1 MGRFCQDRR
10 KKSFYFFIF
19 ISAVPIMGALLVFL
33 YSYSYIKK
41 DIDFKSHE
49 LKGLGVIAQIQKS
62 VFALQ
67 KLRGLN
73 CIETPN
79 EESLKNM
86 DALKMDVVKQMN
98 ALQATLLKINKEI
111 PLKKEIYDLAQQ
123 IKILEFEN
131 YDFHQFS
138 QTIETLLALSK
149 HVSYHSD
156 LVFEQDLKS
165 FLLVRNVVF
174 IIPELIEY
182 NGLIRAATVSFSNG
196 AIATN
201 QEQQLSTLL
210 EKIEDKLKELDFNSF
225 MLKNSDSEY
234 EKIKA
239 TSAHV
244 KEAQYEITKFAV
256 QSILNP
262 EGVKLEPNG
271 VFKEVTKN
279 LDFIVEMH
287 EADFVV
293 LQERLRDE
301 LKKSELYK
309 MLAVVFLV
317 VCVGFVLMINRV
329 FYVKNRE
336 YIDKIEELTITD
348 PMTMLYNRRY
358 FDEIFESN
366 LRLQQRT
373 GQPLGFIIF
382 DIDFFKL
389 YNDTYGHQAGDHT
402 LKSVAG
408 CTQKSLKRAT
418 DMAFR
423 LGGEEFGILCLGVD
437 EKQILSFA
445 QQIRENIEA
454 LNIEHKSS
462 AVKSCVSV
470 SMGVVV
476 ASKED
481 KKSSTEIY
489 KLADDALYEAK
500 ERGRNRVVLFSK
512 SSLSC

>member
-49 LKGLGVIAQIQKS
+49 LKGLSVIAQIQKS
-62 VFALQ
+62 IFALQ

-79 EESLKNM
+79 EESLKKMDSLREDVIKQM
-86 DALKMDVVKQMN
+86 DALQT
-98 ALQATLLKINKEI
+98 TLFKIKKEI
-111 PLKKEIYDLAQQ
+111 PLKKEIYDLTEQ
-123 IKILEFEN
+123 IKVLRFKN
-131 YDFHQFS
+131 YDIQHFS
-138 QTIETLLALSK
+138 QTIETLLTLSK
-149 HVSYHSD
+149 HVSYHSSLVLEPD
-156 LVFEQDLKS
+156 LIA

-174 IIPELIEY
+174 IIPEFIEY
-182 NGLIRAATVSFSNG
+182 NGLIRATTVSFSNG

-262 EGVKLEPNG
+262 DGVKLEPNG
-271 VFKEVTKN
+271 VFKDITKN
-279 LDFIVEMH
+279 LDSIVEMH

-293 LQERLRDE
+293 LQERLRNE
-301 LKKSELYK
+301 LKNSNFYEV
-309 MLAVVFLV
+309 LAVVFLV
-317 VCVGFVLMINRV
+317 ACIVFILSINRI

-358 FDEIFESN
+358 FDEIFEYN
-366 LRLQQRT
+366 LSLQQRT
-373 GQPLGFIIF
+373 GQTLGFLMF

-423 LGGEEFGILCLGVD
+423 LGGEEFGILCLGMD
-437 EKQILSFA
+437 EKILSFA
-445 QQIRENIEA
+445 QQIIENIEA

-462 AVKSCVSV
+462 AVKSCVTV
-470 SMGVVV
+470 SLGVVV
-476 ASKED
+476 INKDD
-481 KKSSTEIY
+481 KKSSAEIY

-512 SSLSC
+512 SSL